1 MLANEADRTH
11 PLRLT
16 HRVRQQ
22 AGSYGRQIGATRNAR
37 LQHYRSRKFIHPV
50 YLCRCRLMK
59 IASKMIPPL
68 ITLCT

>member
-1 MLANEADRTH
+1 LLANDAARTH

-16 HRVRQQ
+16 CRVRQQ
-22 AGSYGRQIGATRNAR
+22 AGFYGVSSGQIATLTSHTTAAG
-37 LQHYRSRKFIHPV
+37 YSMHPV

>member
-1 MLANEADRTH
+1 MDPTRDTFIGSSTAFASKPAPTAFGQKPIIMTRQNGA
-11 PLRLT
+11 PLL
-16 HRVRQQ
+16 
-22 AGSYGRQIGATRNAR
+22 GDINS
-37 LQHYRSRKFIHPV
+37 LV